1 MNLTRWIFALLCI
14 VVIIVIATMPRSR
27 PMVGQSDASTHN
39 VTSDTGKSRPKMEK
53 RTSSPAAKR
62 SQDES
67 MDLKRAEM
75 VESRVKDAYQEIFKW
90 VKEGE
95 MYLDNLDK
103 AGVPEIFR
111 WRAFLTLHTYCL
123 LFDEH
128 EFDVRSLNSQLLE
141 AYNSDLDVLSNGS
154 ESRESRIQNLKNKID
169 TVQLDYALLKRGA
182 VADLRRFHPGIS
194 DADFEVLFRFRP
206 ERIPLA
212 LPRLNVEEVY
222 LGL

>member
-1 MNLTRWIFALLCI
+1 
-14 VVIIVIATMPRSR
+14 
-27 PMVGQSDASTHN
+27 
-39 VTSDTGKSRPKMEK
+39 ME
-53 RTSSPAAKR
+53 
-62 SQDES
+62 
-67 MDLKRAEM
+67 LKRAEM

-103 AGVPEIFR
+103 AGVPESFR

-128 EFDVRSLNSQLLE
+128 EFDIRSLNSQLLE
-141 AYNSDLDVLSNGS
+141 AYNSDLDVLFNGS

-169 TVQLDYALLKRGA
+169 TVQLDFALLKRGA